1 VTVTAQPTVTAERE
15 SELLASVPTGLL
27 INGEWRP
34 AASGKTFDVEDPA
47 TGEVLLSIADAGPE
61 DGRAA
66 LDAAAAAQDSWAKVP
81 ARERGEILRRAFEL
95 VTERAE
101 DFALLMTMEMG
112 KPLAEARGEVTYGA
126 EFLRWFSEEAV
137 RAFGRYSVSPEGK
150 TRLLVQKKPVGPSLL
165 ITPWNFPLAMATRKV
180 APAVAAG
187 CTMVLKSA
195 NLTPLTSQLFAAVMM
210 EAGLPAGVLNV
221 IPTSTAGA
229 TTGPL
234 IKDQRLRKL
243 SFTGSTEVGRRLL
256 SDASETVLRTSMEL
270 GGNAPFVVFE
280 DADIDAAVAGAML
293 AKLRN
298 MGEAC
303 TAANRF
309 IVHESVADEF
319 AAKFAAKMADMTTAR
334 GTEPE
339 SKVGPLIDAKSR
351 DKVHELV
358 TDAVASGAVAVAGGG
373 PVDGP
378 GYFYQPTILTGVT
391 EGTRIL
397 SEEIFGPVAPI
408 ITFDTEDEA
417 IRLANNTEY
426 GLVAY
431 VFTRDL
437 NRGIRMG
444 ERLDTGMLGLNA
456 GVVSNAAAPF
466 GGVKQSGLGREGGL
480 EGIEEYLYT
489 QYIGIADPHAS

>member
-1 VTVTAQPTVTAERE
+1 LSITHNQEDP
-15 SELLASVPTGLL
+15 LLASVPTGLL
-27 INGEWRP
+27 INGQWRP

-47 TGEVLLSIADAGPE
+47 TGKALMAIADAGVH
-61 DGRAA
+61 DSLAA
-66 LDAAAAAQDSWAKVP
+66 LDAAAAAQGTWAKVP

-95 VTERAE
+95 VTARAE
-101 DFALLMTMEMG
+101 DFALLITLEMG
-112 KPLAEARGEVTYGA
+112 KPLAEARGEVTYAA

-137 RAFGRYSVSPEGK
+137 RTSGRYSVSPEGK
-150 TRLLVQKKPVGPSLL
+150 SRLLVTKKPVGPCLL
-165 ITPWNFPLAMATRKV
+165 ITPWNFPLAMATRKI

-187 CTMVLKSA
+187 CTMILKPA
-195 NLTPLTSQLFAAVMM
+195 KLTPLTSQLFAALMQ

-221 IPTSTAGA
+221 IPSTTAGA

-234 IKDQRLRKL
+234 IKDTRLRKL
-243 SFTGSTEVGRRLL
+243 SFTGSTEIGRRLL
-256 SDASETVLRTSMEL
+256 ADASETVLRTSMEL
-270 GGNAPFVVFE
+270 GGNAPFIVFE
-280 DADIDAAVAGAML
+280 DADIDAAVTGAML

-309 IVHESVADEF
+309 VVHKSVATQFIE
-319 AAKFAAKMADMTTAR
+319 KFAVKMAGMTTAR

-358 TDAVASGAVAVAGGG
+358 TDAIDSGAAAVIGGR

-378 GYFYQPTILTGVT
+378 GYFYEPTILTGVT

-408 ITFDTEDEA
+408 ITFTTEDEA
-417 IRLANNTEY
+417 VRLANNTEY
-426 GLVAY
+426 GLAAY
-431 VFTRDL
+431 VYTRDL

-444 ERLDTGMLGLNA
+444 ERLETGMLGLNT
-456 GVVSNAAAPF
+456 GVISNAAAPF
-466 GGVKQSGLGREGGL
+466 GGIKQSGLGREGGH

-489 QYIGIADPHAS
+489 QYIGVADPYAS

>member
-1 VTVTAQPTVTAERE
+1 
-15 SELLASVPTGLL
+15 LLASVPTGLL
-27 INGEWRP
+27 INGEWRS

-47 TGEVLLSIADAGPE
+47 TGKTLLSIADAGPE
-61 DGRAA
+61 DGKAA
-66 LDAAAAAQDSWAKVP
+66 LDAAAAAQESWAKVP
-81 ARERGEILRRAFEL
+81 ARERGEILRRAFDL

-101 DFALLMTMEMG
+101 DFALLMTLEMG

-137 RAFGRYSVSPEGK
+137 RAFGRYSVSPDGK
-150 TRLLVQKKPVGPSLL
+150 SRLLVTKKPVGPCLL
-165 ITPWNFPLAMATRKV
+165 ITPWNFPLAMATRKI

-195 NLTPLTSQLFAAVMM
+195 NLTPLTSQLFAAVMQ

-319 AAKFAAKMADMTTAR
+319 AEKFAAKMKEMTTAR

-358 TDAVASGAVAVAGGG
+358 TDALSSGATAVVGGA
-373 PVDGP
+373 PVEGP
-378 GYFYQPTILTGVT
+378 GYFYQPTILKGVT

-408 ITFDTEDEA
+408 TRFSTDEEA
-417 IRLANNTEY
+417 VAAANDTEY

-431 VFTRDL
+431 LFTRDL
-437 NRGIRMG
+437 ARALRVCERLETGMVGLNRG
-444 ERLDTGMLGLNA
+444 L
-456 GVVSNAAAPF
+456 VSNPAAPF
-466 GGVKQSGLGREGGL
+466 GGVKHSGYGREGGR
-480 EGIEEYLYT
+480 EGIHEYLEPKYVA
-489 QYIGIADPHAS
+489 IDL

>member
-1 VTVTAQPTVTAERE
+1 MSTASERE
-15 SELLASVPTGLL
+15 NEILSAVPTGLL

-34 AASGKTFDVEDPA
+34 AASGETFEVEDPA
-47 TGEVLLSIADAGPE
+47 SGKILLNIADAGAE
-61 DGRAA
+61 DGMAA
-66 LDAAAAAQDSWAKVP
+66 LDAAAAAQESWAKVP
-81 ARERGEILRRAFEL
+81 ARERGEILRRTFEL
-95 VTERAE
+95 VTARAE
-101 DFALLMTMEMG
+101 DFALLMTLEMG
-112 KPLAEARGEVTYGA
+112 KPLAEARGEVAYGA

-137 RAFGRYSVSPEGK
+137 RAFGRYSVSPDGK
-150 TRLLVQKKPVGPSLL
+150 SRLLVTKKPVGPCLL
-165 ITPWNFPLAMATRKV
+165 ITPWNFPLAMATRKI
-180 APAVAAG
+180 APAIAAG
-187 CTMVLKSA
+187 CTMVLKPA
-195 NLTPLTSQLFAAVMM
+195 RLTPLTSQLFAAVMQ

-221 IPTSTAGA
+221 IASTSAGA

-234 IKDQRLRKL
+234 VKDVRLRKL

-280 DADIDAAVAGAML
+280 DADVDAAVAGAML

-319 AAKFAAKMADMTTAR
+319 AEKFAAKMKEMTTAR

-358 TDAVASGAVAVAGGG
+358 TDAVSAGATTVVGGA
-373 PVDGP
+373 PVEGP
-378 GYFYQPTILTGVT
+378 GYFYQPTILKGVS
-391 EGTRIL
+391 EGARIL

-408 ITFDTEDEA
+408 TTFSSEDDA
-417 IRLANNTEY
+417 VRLANNTEY

-431 VFTRDL
+431 VFTKDL

-444 ERLDTGMLGLNA
+444 ERLETGMLGLNA

-489 QYIGIADPHAS
+489 QYIGIADPYAG